1 MNAAAMLFQERVDL
15 ICGAVALGSVIEC
28 QTPPIGG
35 FSTLNHERVKLVM
48 PE

>member
-28 QTPPIGG
+28 QNTPYRG
-35 FSTLNHERVKLVM
+35 FFDTQS
-48 PE
+48 